1 MWKPKIY
8 IGTSIFDMIL
18 SEKEELKRCS
28 IMLLEKCKNQNE
40 YEGFISAFT
49 LFELSKRYDSVKIEI
64 ALNHV
69 KRCNLK
75 FIEYRNPKEIDYLAA
90 NYSHKSFLPDDLNI
104 EYFHIATC
112 AYLNLE
118 FYVCWNI
125 NNVINFPIFR
135 NILHSHIPRG
145 YRSNIQLETPEYF
158 ISKECSESSHEIIQ
172 KSLQSKN
179 KAASEID
186 NMKIEERSENIQT
199 IANQLINGSL
209 QKTILPNEKIRPARI
224 PVLEINDVE
233 LEFEV
238 TSFEN
243 EIKNKTI
250 PLLDLDYKD
259 TGFGMDYHL
268 FKLNVVKGVEL
279 LKNKQLELIYHLPTK
294 YTAEEF
300 KEITS
305 ERNKKFIGWILPQ
318 IRTAIDNSAD
328 EFEDIP
334 KESIQRYSYR
344 EIDYKFASSVWGES
358 IKKIKTKSLELA
370 LFITQNAWQY
380 YQGFTFP
387 KSWCSQNKYFDH
399 GENTHLIVEKEGKEI
414 WVVMINTIIP

>member
-8 IGTSIFDMIL
+8 VGTSIFDMIL
-18 SEKEELKRCS
+18 SQKEELKRCS
-28 IMLLEKCKNQNE
+28 ILLLEKCKNQSE

-49 LFELSKRYDSVKIEI
+49 LFELSKRYDIEKVI
-64 ALNHV
+64 NYIKKYDL
-69 KRCNLK
+69 RL
-75 FIEYRNPKEIDYLAA
+75 IEYRNPKEIDYLAA
-90 NYSHKSFLPDDLNI
+90 NYSNKSFLSEELNI
-104 EYFHIATC
+104 EYFHISTC

-125 NNVINFPIFR
+125 NRVINFPIFR
-135 NILHSHIPRG
+135 SILHSHIPRG
-145 YRSNIQLETPEYF
+145 YRSNIKLKTPEYF
-158 ISKECSESSHEIIQ
+158 ISKECSESSYEIIQ
-172 KSLQSKN
+172 KSIQSKI
-179 KAASEID
+179 KAASEIES
-186 NMKIEERSENIQT
+186 MKIEERSKYVQT
-199 IANQLINGSL
+199 VANQLVSGSL
-209 QKTILPNEKIRPARI
+209 QKTTLPNEKIRPARI
-224 PVLEINDVE
+224 PVMGINDIE

-238 TSFEN
+238 TSFEK

-268 FKLNVVKGVEL
+268 FKLKIVKGAEL

-294 YTAEEF
+294 YTAEEL

-305 ERNKKFIGWILPQ
+305 ERNKKFIDWVLPQ
-318 IRTAIDNSAD
+318 LRTAIDNSTD
-328 EFEDIP
+328 EFEGIP

-344 EIDYKFASSVWGES
+344 EIDYKFASSMWGES

-380 YQGFTFP
+380 YQGFSFP

-399 GENTHLIVEKEGKEI
+399 GENTHLIIEKEGKEI
-414 WVVMINTIIP
+414 WIIMINTIIP